1 VSARVAF
8 ILDTVMMYVA
18 TRVTRRPSTIFGV
31 MIPAR
36 IENLVNGWLLRRRI
50 AIVALIRRIEAGTLR
65 PPRPYK
71 ARAARPEGTAPKP
84 ARPPGLRMPSH
95 LAWIFSL
102 GPEMSSARC
111 WVEAFLGEADARAM
125 VIAHPRLAALLRP
138 VLRMLGQTEP
148 AWFPA
153 TPKRTRAKRQSSP
166 RPASPRLASPRLAS
180 TRPAWTR
187 PGGRARA
194 AEERAWEK
202 PAEADTPSEEVARF
216 VERARAH
223 NEAVARQASF
233 PGWIWINGRPA
244 IPPPREDNSPPPPP
258 PESERGSGPLPWNAR
273 INPWWN
279 GCR

>member
-36 IENLVNGWLLRRRI
+36 IESLVNGWLLRRRI

-138 VLRMLGQTEP
+138 VLRMLGQAEP

-153 TPKRTRAKRQSSP
+153 APKRTRAKR
-166 RPASPRLASPRLAS
+166 R
-180 TRPAWTR
+180 AWTR
-187 PGGRARA
+187 PGQRQRA
-194 AEERAWEK
+194 AEN
-202 PAEADTPSEEVARF
+202 AEARPDTPSEEVARF